1 MKGKKL
7 IVIMAIVIL
16 MFTIQASCA
25 LENDNDFNLTQTTD
39 VNTVNNQIVDDNVIT
54 NQVNDV
60 KKELNDSA
68 DITKNVSVSS
78 KSSVLGASNENNV
91 LGRDWTPSTNTMKA
105 LRELLTNPNLQNGD
119 NVFLNGLTYKGEFEY
134 FTIKKSI
141 NIYGGNSI
149 DSSMKA
155 TLDLSQF
162 ILPPAT
168 NQHKNKPRFN
178 FEKTCKIT
186 GVNFANY
193 YATSDNIDP
202 DAIIPE
208 RGNLISLKAPT
219 SFYNCTFENNTV
231 YQKSYIISYDGGA
244 GSRATIENC
253 EFYNNTASVIV
264 CIGTS
269 GPIVEGNNNLFI
281 NNKGTINLEEQA
293 KSNSLGLCF
302 KVSSNGCSFDNNI
315 FINNTNA
322 VHGSAY
328 CVNAFDVVISN
339 NYIENNSASYGAGIE
354 CHKGTIK
361 VYNTTFIGNKAYGK
375 NTMNPTRSG
384 GGGAIA
390 FIGPNNYID
399 NCTFIN
405 NSAEKFGGAMDIHT
419 VDPERADNTVVVNSR
434 FENNFAENDYGGA
447 IYIQGNN
454 ANITNCT
461 LTNNSAPIGGA
472 IQIVGSNAG
481 IYDSKL
487 VENNAI
493 QGGAVYING
502 NAATVN
508 NSTFTNNTATHNL
521 GSGIVDN
528 SSKIT
533 SGGAMYV
540 ESNNVKV
547 FDTSFESNVAEGNY
561 STTGFTT
568 GFGGGLYLLGQN
580 PNFVNVNF
588 TQNDATL
595 GGGVYIE
602 GNNVDA
608 SNINL
613 YNNTAVQGGA
623 VYIAGN
629 DITLDKITAK
639 ENNAI
644 QGGAIYI
651 QGQNTE
657 VYNSTFEDNLVT
669 RDIDL
674 IKPGA
679 ETLFTMGGGIYIN
692 GNNVAVTG
700 NNTFRRNTA
709 SGSINGGLG
718 GAIAIEGGNT
728 TIYDG
733 QFTLNE
739 AVRGGAIYVDGAN
752 AAVKDMF
759 FTTNNAVQGGS
770 IFINGVNTNITGNTF
785 YDNNATHS
793 LSFNSSSVINLTT
806 KGGAIAV
813 RGDYSI
819 ITYNNFTY
827 NAAIGTNPTGGLG
840 GAIAVDG
847 YHTNITDNIFNDN
860 EAIRGG
866 ALYVNGTNTTIY
878 NANFTYNRA
887 IKGGAAY
894 VNGVNTTVVN
904 SQFKYN
910 NATHNLTYNLN
921 PIFDS
926 VPAEGGAIDIV
937 GNNTLLDNLLFSENN
952 AIGVNP
958 DGGLGGA
965 VAVNGY
971 DTKITDVSFD
981 LNQAIKGGA
990 VYVNGVL
997 NSLNYTNFT
1006 SNSAIQGG
1014 AVFINA
1020 FNTTILG
1027 CELDNNTATHDL
1039 RFSVSTELDKLT
1051 TFGGG
1056 VAIQGDDVNIIN
1068 STFINNTA
1076 VAKYENGGL
1085 GGAVAVN
1092 GSDNFIF
1099 NSSFKDN
1106 EAIKGGA
1113 FYFEG
1118 GFTLIDESNFTYNH
1132 AIKGGSGYIAGENT
1146 VIKNSLFENNN
1157 ATHDLK
1163 YDLPDVL
1170 KNSKTAGGV
1179 IYIVGHDINVTS
1191 SNFTD
1196 NHANAKNESESIGGG
1211 AFYIEGNNVNISK
1224 SSFTNNTALKGG
1236 AVFLTGNDTAV
1247 YDSTFTKN
1255 SVTHFT
1261 VMEGFGGAVYLENS
1275 HNSDFTRC
1283 NFVNN
1288 TASINGGAID
1298 WHEGATDGQIVE
1310 CIFENNTA
1318 GSNAGAVFWFGQGG
1332 IIKDSNFTNNTAK
1345 GDVQCSMGNSGDG
1358 GAIMWTG
1365 SDGTVDNCNFIHND
1379 AINRGG
1385 AVFLRGIE
1393 GRAECDNNSFVNSHF
1408 ENNLA
1413 GTNGGAIDWHAGAT
1427 NGKIEN
1433 STFVNNSA
1441 KANGGAVYWY
1451 GNNGTIEGSNFTDN
1465 RALGTATGT
1474 YGDSGEGG
1482 AVIWTGSN
1490 GRVDNCNFINNS
1502 AVKNGGAV
1510 YLHNLTAG
1518 GCDNTTFSNSHFE
1531 NNTAGVNGGAIDW
1544 HDGATNG
1551 RIEDSTFVNNSAKAN
1566 GGAVYW
1572 FGTNGTIEVSNFTD
1586 NRALGT
1592 ATGPYGESGCG
1603 GAVIWTGSNGLVDDC
1618 NFINNSAVK
1627 NGGAVYLRNLTAGG
1641 CDNTTFS
1648 NSHFENNTAGANG
1661 GAIDW
1666 HQGATNG
1673 RIENS
1678 TFENNT
1684 ANRAGG
1690 AVYWNGETGA
1700 IIGSNFTNNRAT
1712 GLNKTA
1718 TGKGGDGGA
1727 VIWIG
1732 SDGLVDE
1739 CLFENNTAAKNGG
1752 AVYLEASDLGTCDN
1766 TTFKNSKFINNNA
1779 SEQGGAID
1787 WAEGATNGAIINS
1800 TFEKNNATDGGAVSW
1815 SGHNG
1820 KIIDSNFTD
1829 NHASRNGG
1837 AVLWSGINGVIDNT
1851 RFVNNTAENGGAVYL
1866 QNCAHGTDTNM
1877 TIKDSYFENNS
1888 AVGGG
1893 ALNWHK
1899 GTNATVDNTE
1909 FVDNYATRGG
1919 AVFING
1925 TDGTIKNSN
1934 FTANEAILGGAV
1946 YANNEGLTIT
1956 DSNFD
1961 ENAAI
1966 QGGAAFMNAVDNYI
1980 KYSNFTLNN
1989 ATYTLRKVNTTGNN
2003 NKTKGGAVYIA
2014 DEDNVIENSKFYNN
2028 TASTNRPYNNKGNDP
2043 SSSDDGFGGAIFV
2056 GADKSNITSSEF
2068 NDNKACNGSAI
2079 YNDAENTL
2087 LKDDTFIKNQAWSYK
2102 LDVNATPKV
2111 NHYGDTITIDI
2122 ANYTG
2127 GDNILNG
2134 IYNAKFVNSLTF
2146 NNVKYLV
2153 NDSES
2158 NIGTTAQANPVK
2170 GAENSDA
2177 GKLVYQDS
2185 LERYQKIIL
2194 EFINN
2199 ETGKVVR
2206 NVTVRTDYEGNY
2218 TFNVTGFN
2226 PGNYTVKA
2234 YHPEDRNYKYIVN
2247 LATFKVQ
2254 PYVDINIT
2262 KTVDNYYTVIGDNV
2276 TFTITVSNAGN
2287 SSNATK
2293 IKVKD
2298 FIPAAANL
2306 IFVDSTATNGTFNQ
2320 ADYSW
2325 TIDKLANG
2333 TSETLTLVFKTTTL
2347 GKFNNTVNVTCAED
2361 EWNYT
2366 NNNASCLF
2374 EVVIVNLTINKTANV
2389 VGNISVMEDVT
2400 FTINVTNNAKVNAT
2414 KLVVTDIVP
2423 TGFKY
2428 VKTNDTNYNSKTG
2441 LLNIEVLKPGESY
2454 LFTVTLKAIT
2464 NGTLT
2469 NYVNVTCKEN
2479 STVKKANASV
2489 NVTPVVNLTVTK
2501 VTDFNDY
2508 VVGDNVTF
2516 TITVT
2521 NNGPSNATN
2530 INITDIFDTE
2540 GLKWVSGK
2548 NQTIISFL
2556 ASGASEK
2563 IYLITTVKSIG
2574 NWTNR
2579 VNVTC
2584 DQNKTI
2590 KSANATVH
2598 VYNVDLRINKTA
2610 DVTSVP
2616 VNGLINFTITV
2627 KNHSN
2632 DHNATSVNV
2641 TDLINTEIFDIIST
2655 NGSLRNGNLIM
2666 WSESKLLP
2674 NQTFSIWVV
2683 VRAKTN
2689 GTFTNTA
2696 QVNCYEEQTLQNS
2709 TATVHVYPVVK
2720 LEVNKTSN
2728 VKTGENV
2735 TVSNNV
2741 VFTVNVT
2748 NKGISNATG
2757 VKITDVVPAGFE
2769 FVESSDSGYNSTTGV
2784 LTVGLIKPG
2793 ESHVFTITLK
2803 VIANGTLT
2811 NTVNVTC
2818 NENMTLKNSSA
2829 SINAIPVILTVNKT
2843 ANLTLV
2849 ANNTL
2854 VKFTIVVNNTGI
2866 ANATQINVTD
2876 ILPDGFEFVSV
2887 SAGNVTDGQKVTW
2900 IIDKLNGGKST
2911 ELWVIARSKA
2921 VGINWTNVVDVYC
2934 NENKTVVSDQFNVTV
2949 AYTNLT
2955 VVKTANVTVVGNNTL
2970 VNFTIVVNNTGIVNA
2985 TNVTVADMLPSGFVF
3000 VSASSGNV
3008 TAGQKVSWII
3018 DRLNVGDVREF
3029 WIVARSN
3036 ATGNWT
3042 NVVEVN
3048 STENVTVVDSNVTI
3062 DVRPVNLTVVKTANV
3077 TVVGNN
3083 TLVNFTIVVNN
3094 TGVMNAT
3101 NIIVKDVLP
3110 GEFAFVNATA
3120 GYTRN
3125 GQLVS
3130 WTIDRLNVGDVE
3142 TFWIIAKTIATN
3154 ATTNVVNVTSNENK
3168 TNSTGKFDV
3177 NVVEV
3182 NATLTKEANV
3192 YKVGNNTLVEF
3203 KIVLNHTS
3211 IINATNVTICDS
3223 LPDGF
3228 AFVNATGVYTR
3239 NGQEIKWHFDTLK
3252 PGQIV
3257 EFWITARSNAT
3268 GKWNNTV
3275 SVSCNENDTIITTNA
3290 TVDVLPV
3297 TANITKEANVTVVG
3311 NNTLV
3316 NFTISVN
3323 YTSDVNATNVTI
3335 KDVLPDGFTFV
3346 GASDNY
3352 KQTGQVVEWYFDK
3365 LTKGE
3370 YKLWIVAKSNAVGKW
3385 NNTVTASCNEN
3396 STILGDNATVDV
3408 IPVNASI
3415 TKKANITLIGNNTLV
3430 KFTIGV
3436 KYTANVNA
3444 TNVTICD
3451 VLPDGFAFV
3460 NATGNPTRNGQ
3471 EIKWYF
3477 DTLTKGYFELEIVA
3491 RSNATGKWTNVVT
3504 AVCNENATLIIANDT
3519 VEVASVNITVI
3530 KEVSA
3535 KTIDVLGLVNFTIT
3549 ITNNGKVNA
3558 TDVSIADIM
3567 DLSVFN
3573 ITNHNGTYVQKGNE
3587 LVWNIGSLNVGE
3599 TYKVWIEAKALTNG
3613 TFTNVVNVASLEN
3626 ETAGSDN
3633 VSVKVTPV
3641 VNLTVVKT
3649 VDVGK
3654 IVIDGFVTFTI
3665 NVTNNGP
3672 SNATNVVIND
3682 VLPSGL
3688 NYYDSTGVYDPD
3700 DPTVI
3705 RLIQPGESVVFD
3717 IIAQCILTGNWTN
3730 NVYVNCTENATVKS
3744 DNASVEVVNINLTVV
3759 KTADKTIV
3767 TNNSLVNYTIS
3778 ITNPSDFNATNI
3790 WVFDYL
3796 MDGFEFVNATEGYYL
3811 TQGIVSWNIHN
3822 ITKGE
3827 TLELWIVVKT
3837 TKVGNLT
3844 NNVNVICDESD
3855 NSTDTN
3861 STVQVVPVNL
3871 TVVKTA
3877 NVSVVGNN
3885 TLVNFTIV
3893 VSNTGVMNA
3902 TDVTVRDVLPGG
3914 FVFVNA
3920 TAGYAR
3926 SGQLVSW
3933 TVDKLD
3939 VNGVVR
3945 FWIVARSNAT
3955 GNWTN
3960 VVEVNSAENV
3970 TVVDSNVTVDVRPVN
3985 LTVVKTANVNVI
3997 EVNGEVVFTVNVT
4010 NNGPG
4015 IATVVK
4021 VTDIIPAG
4029 FEFVKSNAT
4038 GYDNDT
4044 GLLKIPFIKAGE
4056 SYVFTITFKAVIN
4069 GTLTNVVNVT
4079 SNENNTVKSSKVSV
4093 NVTPVVNLTVIK
4105 VVDLNDTT
4113 IGDVVTFT
4121 ITVINNGPS
4130 KATNIKVVDSLDL
4143 NGFRY
4148 LTGDLNTTIDS
4159 LASGENCTIV
4169 IQAGTTANGTY
4180 MNTVTV
4186 KCDQNDTIKSA
4197 NASVYVYSTDL
4208 KINKTATVT
4217 NVSVNDVINFTIT
4230 VKNHGMSNA
4239 TNVHIIDELNSAFEF
4254 VNASAGYKLSGK
4266 TVTWNVS
4273 RIANENTYSL
4283 WIVVRVLTNGTF
4295 DNVAR
4300 VNCSEEPTIKYST
4313 ATVNVAPVVNLT
4325 VVKTADVTTVEIT
4338 DNVVFTVNVT
4348 NNGPS
4353 NATGVRI
4360 TDVVPVGFEFV
4371 GSLVMIVL
4379 LVC

>member
-1 MKGKKL
+1 M
-7 IVIMAIVIL
+7 
-16 MFTIQASCA
+16 
-25 LENDNDFNLTQTTD
+25 
-39 VNTVNNQIVDDNVIT
+39 
-54 NQVNDV
+54 
-60 KKELNDSA
+60 
-68 DITKNVSVSS
+68 
-78 KSSVLGASNENNV
+78 
-91 LGRDWTPSTNTMKA
+91 
-105 LRELLTNPNLQNGD
+105 
-119 NVFLNGLTYKGEFEY
+119 
-134 FTIKKSI
+134 
-141 NIYGGNSI
+141 
-149 DSSMKA
+149 
-155 TLDLSQF
+155 
-162 ILPPAT
+162 
-168 NQHKNKPRFN
+168 
-178 FEKTCKIT
+178 
-186 GVNFANY
+186 
-193 YATSDNIDP
+193 
-202 DAIIPE
+202 
-208 RGNLISLKAPT
+208 
-219 SFYNCTFENNTV
+219 
-231 YQKSYIISYDGGA
+231 
-244 GSRATIENC
+244 
-253 EFYNNTASVIV
+253 
-264 CIGTS
+264 
-269 GPIVEGNNNLFI
+269 
-281 NNKGTINLEEQA
+281 
-293 KSNSLGLCF
+293 
-302 KVSSNGCSFDNNI
+302 
-315 FINNTNA
+315 
-322 VHGSAY
+322 
-328 CVNAFDVVISN
+328 
-339 NYIENNSASYGAGIE
+339 
-354 CHKGTIK
+354 
-361 VYNTTFIGNKAYGK
+361 
-375 NTMNPTRSG
+375 
-384 GGGAIA
+384 
-390 FIGPNNYID
+390 
-399 NCTFIN
+399 
-405 NSAEKFGGAMDIHT
+405 
-419 VDPERADNTVVVNSR
+419 
-434 FENNFAENDYGGA
+434 
-447 IYIQGNN
+447 
-454 ANITNCT
+454 
-461 LTNNSAPIGGA
+461 
-472 IQIVGSNAG
+472 
-481 IYDSKL
+481 
-487 VENNAI
+487 
-493 QGGAVYING
+493 
-502 NAATVN
+502 
-508 NSTFTNNTATHNL
+508 
-521 GSGIVDN
+521 
-528 SSKIT
+528 
-533 SGGAMYV
+533 
-540 ESNNVKV
+540 
-547 FDTSFESNVAEGNY
+547 
-561 STTGFTT
+561 
-568 GFGGGLYLLGQN
+568 
-580 PNFVNVNF
+580 
-588 TQNDATL
+588 
-595 GGGVYIE
+595 
-602 GNNVDA
+602 
-608 SNINL
+608 
-613 YNNTAVQGGA
+613 
-623 VYIAGN
+623 
-629 DITLDKITAK
+629 
-639 ENNAI
+639 
-644 QGGAIYI
+644 
-651 QGQNTE
+651 
-657 VYNSTFEDNLVT
+657 
-669 RDIDL
+669 
-674 IKPGA
+674 
-679 ETLFTMGGGIYIN
+679 
-692 GNNVAVTG
+692 
-700 NNTFRRNTA
+700 
-709 SGSINGGLG
+709 
-718 GAIAIEGGNT
+718 
-728 TIYDG
+728 
-733 QFTLNE
+733 
-739 AVRGGAIYVDGAN
+739 
-752 AAVKDMF
+752 
-759 FTTNNAVQGGS
+759 
-770 IFINGVNTNITGNTF
+770 
-785 YDNNATHS
+785 
-793 LSFNSSSVINLTT
+793 
-806 KGGAIAV
+806 
-813 RGDYSI
+813 
-819 ITYNNFTY
+819 
-827 NAAIGTNPTGGLG
+827 
-840 GAIAVDG
+840 
-847 YHTNITDNIFNDN
+847 
-860 EAIRGG
+860 
-866 ALYVNGTNTTIY
+866 
-878 NANFTYNRA
+878 
-887 IKGGAAY
+887 
-894 VNGVNTTVVN
+894 
-904 SQFKYN
+904 
-910 NATHNLTYNLN
+910 
-921 PIFDS
+921 
-926 VPAEGGAIDIV
+926 
-937 GNNTLLDNLLFSENN
+937 
-952 AIGVNP
+952 
-958 DGGLGGA
+958 
-965 VAVNGY
+965 
-971 DTKITDVSFD
+971 
-981 LNQAIKGGA
+981 
-990 VYVNGVL
+990 
-997 NSLNYTNFT
+997 
-1006 SNSAIQGG
+1006 
-1014 AVFINA
+1014 
-1020 FNTTILG
+1020 
-1027 CELDNNTATHDL
+1027 
-1039 RFSVSTELDKLT
+1039 
-1051 TFGGG
+1051 
-1056 VAIQGDDVNIIN
+1056 
-1068 STFINNTA
+1068 
-1076 VAKYENGGL
+1076 
-1085 GGAVAVN
+1085 
-1092 GSDNFIF
+1092 
-1099 NSSFKDN
+1099 
-1106 EAIKGGA
+1106 
-1113 FYFEG
+1113 
-1118 GFTLIDESNFTYNH
+1118 
-1132 AIKGGSGYIAGENT
+1132 
-1146 VIKNSLFENNN
+1146 
-1157 ATHDLK
+1157 
-1163 YDLPDVL
+1163 
-1170 KNSKTAGGV
+1170 
-1179 IYIVGHDINVTS
+1179 
-1191 SNFTD
+1191 
-1196 NHANAKNESESIGGG
+1196 
-1211 AFYIEGNNVNISK
+1211 
-1224 SSFTNNTALKGG
+1224 
-1236 AVFLTGNDTAV
+1236 
-1247 YDSTFTKN
+1247 
-1255 SVTHFT
+1255 
-1261 VMEGFGGAVYLENS
+1261 
-1275 HNSDFTRC
+1275 
-1283 NFVNN
+1283 
-1288 TASINGGAID
+1288 
-1298 WHEGATDGQIVE
+1298 
-1310 CIFENNTA
+1310 
-1318 GSNAGAVFWFGQGG
+1318 
-1332 IIKDSNFTNNTAK
+1332 
-1345 GDVQCSMGNSGDG
+1345 
-1358 GAIMWTG
+1358 
-1365 SDGTVDNCNFIHND
+1365 
-1379 AINRGG
+1379 
-1385 AVFLRGIE
+1385 
-1393 GRAECDNNSFVNSHF
+1393 
-1408 ENNLA
+1408 
-1413 GTNGGAIDWHAGAT
+1413 
-1427 NGKIEN
+1427 
-1433 STFVNNSA
+1433 
-1441 KANGGAVYWY
+1441 
-1451 GNNGTIEGSNFTDN
+1451 
-1465 RALGTATGT
+1465 
-1474 YGDSGEGG
+1474 
-1482 AVIWTGSN
+1482 
-1490 GRVDNCNFINNS
+1490 
-1502 AVKNGGAV
+1502 
-1510 YLHNLTAG
+1510 
-1518 GCDNTTFSNSHFE
+1518 
-1531 NNTAGVNGGAIDW
+1531 
-1544 HDGATNG
+1544 
-1551 RIEDSTFVNNSAKAN
+1551 NNSAKAN

-1572 FGTNGTIEVSNFTD
+1572 FGTNGTIEGSNFTD

-1627 NGGAVYLRNLTAGG
+1627 NGGAVYLDNIKQGE

-1648 NSHFENNTAGANG
+1648 NSHFENNTAGVNGGAIDWHDGATNGRIENSTFVNNSAKANGGAVYWFGTNGTIEGSNFTDNRALGTATGPYGESGCGGAVIWTGSNGLVDDCNFINNSAVKNGGAVYLDNIKQGECDNTTFSNSHFENNTAGVNG

-1690 AVYWNGETGA
+1690 AVFWNGETGA

-1718 TGKGGDGGA
+1718 AGKGGDGGA
-1727 VIWIG
+1727 VVWIG

-1752 AVYLEASDLGTCDN
+1752 AVYLEASDLGTCNN
-1766 TTFKNSKFINNNA
+1766 TAFKNSKFINNNA
-1779 SEQGGAID
+1779 SEQGGAIG

-1820 KIIDSNFTD
+1820 KITDSNFTD

-1888 AVGGG
+1888 AVDGG

-2134 IYNAKFVNSLTF
+2134 IYNAKFVNNLKF

-2177 GKLVYQDS
+2177 GKLLYQDS

-2276 TFTITVSNAGN
+2276 TFTVTVSNAGN

-2374 EVVIVNLTINKTANV
+2374 EVVIVNLTINKTAHV

-2479 STVKKANASV
+2479 STFKKANASV
-2489 NVTPVVNLTVTK
+2489 NVTPVVNLIVTK

-2508 VVGDNVTF
+2508 VVGDIVVF

-2530 INITDIFDTE
+2530 INITDILDTG
-2540 GLKWVSGK
+2540 GLNLTDGYKL
-2548 NQTIISFL
+2548 NHTIRFL
-2556 ASGASEK
+2556 ANGASEK
-2563 IYLITTVKSIG
+2563 IIIKTNVTKIG

-2610 DVTSVP
+2610 NVTSVP

-2632 DHNATSVNV
+2632 DHNATGVLVGDWVDNNLFEIIDHNGTRFVN
-2641 TDLINTEIFDIIST
+2641 TIIGT
-2655 NGSLRNGNLIM
+2655 TGL
-2666 WSESKLLP
+2666 LLP
-2674 NQTFSIWVV
+2674 NQTFSIWIVV
-2683 VRAKTN
+2683 KAKIN

-2696 QVNCYEEQTLQNS
+2696 EVNCNEEKHKQYHS
-2709 TATVHVYPVVK
+2709 ATVDVYPVVI

-2728 VKTGENV
+2728 VTAGVNV

-2741 VFTVNVT
+2741 EFTVNVT

-2818 NENMTLKNSSA
+2818 NENKTLKNSSA

-2843 ANLTLV
+2843 ANVTLV

-2876 ILPDGFEFVSV
+2876 ILPDGFEFVRV

-2921 VGINWTNVVDVYC
+2921 VGINWTNVVNVYC
-2934 NENKTVVSDQFNVTV
+2934 KENKTVVSDQFNVTV

-2970 VNFTIVVNNTGIVNA
+2970 VNFTIVVNNTGVMNATNVTVADMLPSGFVFVSASSGNVTAGQKVSWIIDRLNVGDVREFWIVARSNATGNWTNVVEVNSTENVTVVDSNVTIDVRPVNLTVVKTANVTVVGNNTLVNFTIVVNNTGVMNA

-3101 NIIVKDVLP
+3101 NITVKDVLP

-3120 GYTRN
+3120 GYTRS

-3130 WTIDRLNVGDVE
+3130 WTIDKLDVNGVE

-3192 YKVGNNTLVEF
+3192 TKVGNNTLVEF

-3211 IINATNVTICDS
+3211 IINATNVTVCDS

-3239 NGQEIKWHFDTLK
+3239 NGQEIKWYFDTLK

-3257 EFWITARSNAT
+3257 ELWITARSNAT

-3323 YTSDVNATNVTI
+3323 YTCDVNATNVTI

-3352 KQTGQVVEWYFDK
+3352 KQSGQVVEWYFDK

-3396 STILGDNATVDV
+3396 DTIIGDNATVDV

-3436 KYTANVNA
+3436 NYTANVNA

-3471 EIKWYF
+3471 EIKWHF
-3477 DTLTKGYFELEIVA
+3477 DKLTKGYFELEIVA

-3504 AVCNENATLIIANDT
+3504 AVCNENATLISANDT
-3519 VEVASVNITVI
+3519 VEVAPVNITVV

-3558 TDVSIADIM
+3558 TNVSIADIM

-3599 TYKVWIEAKALTNG
+3599 TYKVWIEAKALTHG
-3613 TFTNVVNVASLEN
+3613 TFTNVVNVTSLEN

-3633 VSVKVTPV
+3633 VSVKVIPV

-3649 VDVGK
+3649 VDVKK
-3654 IVIDGFVTFTI
+3654 IALNGLITFTI

-3672 SNATNVVIND
+3672 SNATNVDIDD
-3682 VLPSGL
+3682 VLPNELEFIDATEGYIYGHQLTVSLIEPGKSFVFNITARGL
-3688 NYYDSTGVYDPD
+3688 T
-3700 DPTVI
+3700 
-3705 RLIQPGESVVFD
+3705 
-3717 IIAQCILTGNWTN
+3717 AGNWTN
-3730 NVYVNCTENATVKS
+3730 IVNVDCDQNRTVKS

-3759 KTADKTIV
+3759 KTADEIIV
-3767 TNNSLVNYTIS
+3767 ANNSLVNYTIS

-3855 NSTDTN
+3855 NFTNAN

-3877 NVSVVGNN
+3877 NV
-3885 TLVNFTIV
+3885 
-3893 VSNTGVMNA
+3893 
-3902 TDVTVRDVLPGG
+3902 
-3914 FVFVNA
+3914 
-3920 TAGYAR
+3920 
-3926 SGQLVSW
+3926 
-3933 TVDKLD
+3933 
-3939 VNGVVR
+3939 
-3945 FWIVARSNAT
+3945 
-3955 GNWTN
+3955 
-3960 VVEVNSAENV
+3960 NV
-3970 TVVDSNVTVDVRPVN
+3970 TE
-3985 LTVVKTANVNVI
+3985 I
-3997 EVNGEVVFTVNVT
+3997 NGEVVFTVNVT

-4015 IATVVK
+4015 NATLVN
-4021 VTDIIPAG
+4021 VTDIIPVG
-4029 FEFVKSNAT
+4029 FEFVESSDKGYNSTT
-4038 GYDNDT
+4038 GRLT
-4044 GLLKIPFIKAGE
+4044 IPFIKAGE
-4056 SYVFTITFKAVIN
+4056 SYVFTITLKAVIN

-4079 SNENNTVKSSKVSV
+4079 SNENNTVKSGNVSV

-4143 NGFRY
+4143 NGFRH

-4169 IQAGTTANGTY
+4169 IQAATTANGTY
-4180 MNTVTV
+4180 MNRVTV

-4266 TVTWNVS
+4266 TVTWNIS
-4273 RIANENTYSL
+4273 RIANETTYSV
-4283 WIVVRVLTNGTF
+4283 WIVVRVLTNGTL
-4295 DNVAR
+4295 DNVAH
-4300 VNCSEEPTIKYST
+4300 VNCSEEPTIKNST

-4360 TDVVPVGFEFV
+4360 TDVVPAGFEFV
-4371 GSLVMIVL
+4371 GSNATGYDSATGLLTVPLIEAGESYVFTITLKAIVDGNLTNVVNVTSNENVTVKSDNVSVNVTPVVNLTVVKVVEGDDDATIGDVITYTIIVTNNGPSNATNIKVIDIPDKGLKILGDKYETVIGFLESGNSTNITIQVRTTAKGTYMNYVNVTCDQNNTVKSANASVYVYETDMKINKTANVSDVYVGDLVNFTISVKNHGKSNATNVHIIDELNSAFEFVDASAGYTRNGQTVTWNIPKLANETSYSVWIVVRVITNGTFDNVAHTNCSEEDTVKNTTSTVNVAPVVNLTVVKSADVSVVDVNGEVVFTVNVTNNGPSNATGVRITDVVPAGFEFVGSNATGYDSATGLLTVPLIEAGESYVFTITLKAIVDGNLTNVVNVTSNENSTAKGGNVSVKVMPVVDLTVVKSADVSVVDVNGEVVFTVNVTNNGPSNATGVRITDVVPAGFEFVGSNATGYDSATGLLTVPLIEAGESYVFTITLKAIVDGNLTNVVNVTSNENSTAKGGNVSVKVIPVVNLTVVKMVNTDDALVGDNVTFTIIVTNNGPSNATNVTVSDILDTNGFELVSGNLTTIIPVLESGKSEVITIVVKTNKTGTFVNSVEVTCDQNDTVKTSNVSVSSYETDLKINKIANATDVAVNGLVNFTISVKNHGTANATGVHIIDELDSAFEFVDASVGYRLSGKAVTWNVSRIASEDTYSVWIVVRALTNGTFDNVAHTNCSEESTIKNSTATVKVTPVVNLTVVKIADVKISTIGGEITFTITVTNNGPSNATNVVVEDILPSGLQLISGDLNTTIAL
-4379 LVC
+4379 LVSGESKVITIKAKAVSTGNLTNVVSVHSNENATIVESDVTVRVFDPKLSIIKTSGNEYVYSGNQTTFTIKVTNDGDMVLTGVFVEDKIPNGLIYDHFIGTNWTYDGTKFYYDGSLDVGETVELTIVVNTTQSGKFTNEATAGSDQTSTSASNASVIVYTPALTVREISNNPRALVGQEVSFTVVVTNIGDCELTGVYTVNNFPEGLIYNGYDGDNWNKLTSGILGAPSGGWTQDGNKFSYSGILKPGESANYTLYFTTTAVGVFTPEVIANSDLTSGAYSNNTTVVVEPKLELKQEIDKSTVDVGDKVTIKVTVTNVGGCDLDNVYVIEHFPDGLKYDSFKGEGWTKVGNKFIYSGVLGIGESASFEMVFYATKEGSVINSVVAGSNMTDEIGDDVEVEVVNKTKPHPRPHPKPEPRPEPRPEPTPENETVKHKPVSEPATMHATGNPIILLLLAIMAIIPLRRRKH

>member
-1 MKGKKL
+1 M
-7 IVIMAIVIL
+7 
-16 MFTIQASCA
+16 
-25 LENDNDFNLTQTTD
+25 
-39 VNTVNNQIVDDNVIT
+39 
-54 NQVNDV
+54 
-60 KKELNDSA
+60 
-68 DITKNVSVSS
+68 
-78 KSSVLGASNENNV
+78 
-91 LGRDWTPSTNTMKA
+91 
-105 LRELLTNPNLQNGD
+105 
-119 NVFLNGLTYKGEFEY
+119 
-134 FTIKKSI
+134 
-141 NIYGGNSI
+141 
-149 DSSMKA
+149 
-155 TLDLSQF
+155 
-162 ILPPAT
+162 
-168 NQHKNKPRFN
+168 
-178 FEKTCKIT
+178 
-186 GVNFANY
+186 
-193 YATSDNIDP
+193 
-202 DAIIPE
+202 
-208 RGNLISLKAPT
+208 
-219 SFYNCTFENNTV
+219 
-231 YQKSYIISYDGGA
+231 
-244 GSRATIENC
+244 
-253 EFYNNTASVIV
+253 
-264 CIGTS
+264 
-269 GPIVEGNNNLFI
+269 
-281 NNKGTINLEEQA
+281 
-293 KSNSLGLCF
+293 
-302 KVSSNGCSFDNNI
+302 
-315 FINNTNA
+315 
-322 VHGSAY
+322 
-328 CVNAFDVVISN
+328 
-339 NYIENNSASYGAGIE
+339 
-354 CHKGTIK
+354 
-361 VYNTTFIGNKAYGK
+361 
-375 NTMNPTRSG
+375 
-384 GGGAIA
+384 
-390 FIGPNNYID
+390 
-399 NCTFIN
+399 
-405 NSAEKFGGAMDIHT
+405 
-419 VDPERADNTVVVNSR
+419 
-434 FENNFAENDYGGA
+434 
-447 IYIQGNN
+447 
-454 ANITNCT
+454 
-461 LTNNSAPIGGA
+461 
-472 IQIVGSNAG
+472 
-481 IYDSKL
+481 
-487 VENNAI
+487 
-493 QGGAVYING
+493 
-502 NAATVN
+502 
-508 NSTFTNNTATHNL
+508 
-521 GSGIVDN
+521 
-528 SSKIT
+528 
-533 SGGAMYV
+533 
-540 ESNNVKV
+540 
-547 FDTSFESNVAEGNY
+547 
-561 STTGFTT
+561 
-568 GFGGGLYLLGQN
+568 
-580 PNFVNVNF
+580 
-588 TQNDATL
+588 
-595 GGGVYIE
+595 
-602 GNNVDA
+602 
-608 SNINL
+608 
-613 YNNTAVQGGA
+613 
-623 VYIAGN
+623 
-629 DITLDKITAK
+629 
-639 ENNAI
+639 
-644 QGGAIYI
+644 
-651 QGQNTE
+651 
-657 VYNSTFEDNLVT
+657 
-669 RDIDL
+669 
-674 IKPGA
+674 
-679 ETLFTMGGGIYIN
+679 
-692 GNNVAVTG
+692 
-700 NNTFRRNTA
+700 
-709 SGSINGGLG
+709 
-718 GAIAIEGGNT
+718 
-728 TIYDG
+728 
-733 QFTLNE
+733 
-739 AVRGGAIYVDGAN
+739 
-752 AAVKDMF
+752 
-759 FTTNNAVQGGS
+759 
-770 IFINGVNTNITGNTF
+770 
-785 YDNNATHS
+785 
-793 LSFNSSSVINLTT
+793 
-806 KGGAIAV
+806 
-813 RGDYSI
+813 
-819 ITYNNFTY
+819 
-827 NAAIGTNPTGGLG
+827 
-840 GAIAVDG
+840 
-847 YHTNITDNIFNDN
+847 
-860 EAIRGG
+860 
-866 ALYVNGTNTTIY
+866 
-878 NANFTYNRA
+878 
-887 IKGGAAY
+887 
-894 VNGVNTTVVN
+894 
-904 SQFKYN
+904 
-910 NATHNLTYNLN
+910 
-921 PIFDS
+921 
-926 VPAEGGAIDIV
+926 
-937 GNNTLLDNLLFSENN
+937 
-952 AIGVNP
+952 
-958 DGGLGGA
+958 
-965 VAVNGY
+965 
-971 DTKITDVSFD
+971 
-981 LNQAIKGGA
+981 
-990 VYVNGVL
+990 
-997 NSLNYTNFT
+997 
-1006 SNSAIQGG
+1006 
-1014 AVFINA
+1014 
-1020 FNTTILG
+1020 
-1027 CELDNNTATHDL
+1027 
-1039 RFSVSTELDKLT
+1039 
-1051 TFGGG
+1051 
-1056 VAIQGDDVNIIN
+1056 
-1068 STFINNTA
+1068 
-1076 VAKYENGGL
+1076 
-1085 GGAVAVN
+1085 
-1092 GSDNFIF
+1092 
-1099 NSSFKDN
+1099 
-1106 EAIKGGA
+1106 
-1113 FYFEG
+1113 
-1118 GFTLIDESNFTYNH
+1118 
-1132 AIKGGSGYIAGENT
+1132 
-1146 VIKNSLFENNN
+1146 
-1157 ATHDLK
+1157 
-1163 YDLPDVL
+1163 
-1170 KNSKTAGGV
+1170 
-1179 IYIVGHDINVTS
+1179 
-1191 SNFTD
+1191 
-1196 NHANAKNESESIGGG
+1196 
-1211 AFYIEGNNVNISK
+1211 
-1224 SSFTNNTALKGG
+1224 
-1236 AVFLTGNDTAV
+1236 
-1247 YDSTFTKN
+1247 
-1255 SVTHFT
+1255 
-1261 VMEGFGGAVYLENS
+1261 
-1275 HNSDFTRC
+1275 
-1283 NFVNN
+1283 
-1288 TASINGGAID
+1288 
-1298 WHEGATDGQIVE
+1298 
-1310 CIFENNTA
+1310 
-1318 GSNAGAVFWFGQGG
+1318 
-1332 IIKDSNFTNNTAK
+1332 
-1345 GDVQCSMGNSGDG
+1345 
-1358 GAIMWTG
+1358 
-1365 SDGTVDNCNFIHND
+1365 
-1379 AINRGG
+1379 
-1385 AVFLRGIE
+1385 
-1393 GRAECDNNSFVNSHF
+1393 
-1408 ENNLA
+1408 
-1413 GTNGGAIDWHAGAT
+1413 
-1427 NGKIEN
+1427 
-1433 STFVNNSA
+1433 
-1441 KANGGAVYWY
+1441 
-1451 GNNGTIEGSNFTDN
+1451 
-1465 RALGTATGT
+1465 
-1474 YGDSGEGG
+1474 
-1482 AVIWTGSN
+1482 
-1490 GRVDNCNFINNS
+1490 
-1502 AVKNGGAV
+1502 
-1510 YLHNLTAG
+1510 
-1518 GCDNTTFSNSHFE
+1518 
-1531 NNTAGVNGGAIDW
+1531 
-1544 HDGATNG
+1544 
-1551 RIEDSTFVNNSAKAN
+1551 
-1566 GGAVYW
+1566 
-1572 FGTNGTIEVSNFTD
+1572 
-1586 NRALGT
+1586 
-1592 ATGPYGESGCG
+1592 
-1603 GAVIWTGSNGLVDDC
+1603 VDDC

-1641 CDNTTFS
+1641 CNDTTFS

-1690 AVYWNGETGA
+1690 AVFWNGETGA

-1718 TGKGGDGGA
+1718 AGKGGDGGA
-1727 VIWIG
+1727 VVWIG

-1752 AVYLEASDLGTCDN
+1752 AVYLEASDLGTCNN
-1766 TTFKNSKFINNNA
+1766 TAFKNSKFINNNA
-1779 SEQGGAID
+1779 SEQGGAIG

-1820 KIIDSNFTD
+1820 KITDSNFTD

-1888 AVGGG
+1888 AVDGG

-2056 GADKSNITSSEF
+2056 GANKSNITSSEF

-2134 IYNAKFVNSLTF
+2134 IYNAKSVNSLTF

-2158 NIGTTAQANPVK
+2158 NIGTTAEEYPVE
-2170 GAENSDA
+2170 GAEKSKA
-2177 GKLVYQDS
+2177 GTLLYQDS

-2206 NVTVRTDYEGNY
+2206 NVTVRTDYLGNN

-2276 TFTITVSNAGN
+2276 TFTVTVSNAGN

-2306 IFVDSTATNGTFNQ
+2306 VLVDSTVTNGTFNQ

-2441 LLNIEVLKPGESY
+2441 LLNIDVLKPGESY
-2454 LFTVTLKAIT
+2454 LFTITLKAIT

-2479 STVKKANASV
+2479 STFKKANASV
-2489 NVTPVVNLTVTK
+2489 NVTPVVNLIVTK

-2508 VVGDNVTF
+2508 VVGDIVVF

-2530 INITDIFDTE
+2530 INITDILDTG
-2540 GLKWVSGK
+2540 GLNLTDGYKL
-2548 NQTIISFL
+2548 NHTIRFL
-2556 ASGASEK
+2556 ANGASEK
-2563 IYLITTVKSIG
+2563 IIIKTNVTKIG

-2610 DVTSVP
+2610 NVTSVP

-2632 DHNATSVNV
+2632 DHNATIVNV
-2641 TDLINTEIFDIIST
+2641 GDVIDTNLFEIIKHNGTSQFGNTIIGT
-2655 NGSLRNGNLIM
+2655 TGL
-2666 WSESKLLP
+2666 LLP
-2674 NQTFSIWVV
+2674 NQTFSIWIVV
-2683 VRAKTN
+2683 KAKIN

-2696 QVNCYEEQTLQNS
+2696 EVHCNEEKHKQYHS
-2709 TATVHVYPVVK
+2709 ATVDVYPVVI

-2728 VKTGENV
+2728 VIAGENV

-2757 VKITDVVPAGFE
+2757 VRINDVVPAGFE

-2818 NENMTLKNSSA
+2818 NENKTLKNSSA

-2843 ANLTLV
+2843 ANVTLV

-2876 ILPDGFEFVSV
+2876 ILPDGFEFVRV

-2934 NENKTVVSDQFNVTV
+2934 KENKTVVSDQFNVTV

-3018 DRLNVGDVREF
+3018 DRLNIGDVREF

-3101 NIIVKDVLP
+3101 NITVKDVLP

-3130 WTIDRLNVGDVE
+3130 WTIDKLDVNGVE

-3192 YKVGNNTLVEF
+3192 TKVGNNTLVEF

-3211 IINATNVTICDS
+3211 IINATNVTVCDS

-3239 NGQEIKWHFDTLK
+3239 NGQEIKWYFDTLK

-3257 EFWITARSNAT
+3257 ELWITARSNAT

-3370 YKLWIVAKSNAVGKW
+3370 YKLWIIAKSNAVGKW

-3396 STILGDNATVDV
+3396 DTIIGDNATVEV

-3436 KYTANVNA
+3436 NYTANVNA

-3451 VLPDGFAFV
+3451 VLPNGFAFV
-3460 NATGNPTRNGQ
+3460 NATGVHTRNGQ
-3471 EIKWYF
+3471 EIKWHF
-3477 DTLTKGYFELEIVA
+3477 DKLTKGYFELEIVA

-3504 AVCNENATLIIANDT
+3504 AVCNENATLISANDT
-3519 VEVASVNITVI
+3519 VEVAPVNITVV

-3558 TDVSIADIM
+3558 NNVSIADIM

-3573 ITNHNGTYVQKGNE
+3573 ITNHNGTYIQKGNE

-3599 TYKVWIEAKALTNG
+3599 TYEVWIEAKALTHG
-3613 TFTNVVNVASLEN
+3613 TFTNVVDVTSLEN

-3633 VSVKVTPV
+3633 VSVKVIPV

-3649 VDVGK
+3649 VDVKK
-3654 IVIDGFVTFTI
+3654 IALNGFVTFII

-3672 SNATNVVIND
+3672 SNATNVAIND
-3682 VLPSGL
+3682 VLPNGL
-3688 NYYDSTGVYDPD
+3688 EYVDATEGYTYDHQL
-3700 DPTVI
+3700 TVS
-3705 RLIQPGESVVFD
+3705 LIEPGKSFVFN
-3717 IIAQCILTGNWTN
+3717 IIARGLTAGNWTN
-3730 NVYVNCTENATVKS
+3730 NVNVNCNQNDTVKS
-3744 DNASVEVVNINLTVV
+3744 DNASVEVVSINLTVV

-3767 TNNSLVNYTIS
+3767 ANNSLVNYTIS

-3790 WVFDYL
+3790 VVYDYL
-3796 MDGFEFVNATEGYYL
+3796 MDGFEFVNATDGYYL
-3811 TQGIVSWNIHN
+3811 SQGIVYWDINNIA
-3822 ITKGE
+3822 KGE

-3844 NNVNVICDESD
+3844 NNVKVICDESD

-3877 NVSVVGNN
+3877 N
-3885 TLVNFTIV
+3885 
-3893 VSNTGVMNA
+3893 M
-3902 TDVTVRDVLPGG
+3902 
-3914 FVFVNA
+3914 
-3920 TAGYAR
+3920 
-3926 SGQLVSW
+3926 
-3933 TVDKLD
+3933 
-3939 VNGVVR
+3939 
-3945 FWIVARSNAT
+3945 
-3955 GNWTN
+3955 
-3960 VVEVNSAENV
+3960 NV
-3970 TVVDSNVTVDVRPVN
+3970 TE
-3985 LTVVKTANVNVI
+3985 I
-3997 EVNGEVVFTVNVT
+3997 NGEVVFTVNVT

-4015 IATVVK
+4015 NATLVN

-4029 FEFVKSNAT
+4029 FEFVKSSDKGYNSTT
-4038 GYDNDT
+4038 GRLT
-4044 GLLKIPFIKAGE
+4044 IPFIKAGE
-4056 SYVFTITFKAVIN
+4056 SYVFTITLKAVIN

-4079 SNENNTVKSSKVSV
+4079 SNENNTVKSGNVSV

-4113 IGDVVTFT
+4113 IGDIVTFT

-4130 KATNIKVVDSLDL
+4130 KATNIKVVDILDKGL
-4143 NGFRY
+4143 A
-4148 LTGDLNTTIDS
+4148 LMTGDLNTTIDS
-4159 LASGENCTIV
+4159 LASGENVTIV
-4169 IQAGTTANGTY
+4169 VKAMTTANGTY
-4180 MNTVTV
+4180 MNRVTV

-4208 KINKTATVT
+4208 KINKTSTVT

-4273 RIANENTYSL
+4273 RIVNENTYSV

-4295 DNVAR
+4295 DNVAH
-4300 VNCSEEPTIKYST
+4300 VNCTEEPTIKNST

-4338 DNVVFTVNVT
+4338 DNVVFTINVTNNGPSNATGVKITAVVPAGFEFVRSNATGYDSATGLLVVPLIEAGESYVFTITLKAIVDGNLTNVVNVTSNENVTVKSDNVSVNVTPVVNLTVVKVVEGDDDATIGDVITYTIIVTNNGPSNATNIKVIDIPDKGLKILGDKYETVIGFLESGNSTNITIQVRTTAKGTYMNYVNVTCDQNNTVKSANASVYVYETDMKINKTANVSDVYVGDLVNFTISVKNHGKSNATNVYIIDELNSAFEFVDASAGYTRNGQTVTWNIPKLANETSYSVWIVVRVITNGTFDNVAHTNCSEEDTVKNTTSTVNVAPVVNLTVVKSADVSVVDVNGEVVFTVNVT

-4360 TDVVPVGFEFV
+4360 TDVVPAGFEFV
-4371 GSLVMIVL
+4371 GSNATGYDSATGLLTVPLIGAGESYVFTITLKAVTNGTLTNVVNVTSNENATVKGGNVSVKVIPVVNLTVVKLVDDDDALVGDNVTFKIIVTNNGPSDATNITVCDILDTNGFKLVSGNLTTIIPVLESGKSETITIVVKTIKTGTFMNRVEVTCNQNDTVKTSNVSVSSYETDLKINKIANATDVAVNGLVNFTISVKNHGTANATGVHIIDELDSAFEFVDASAGYRLSGKTVTWNVSRIASEDTYSVWIVVRALTNGTFDNVAHTNCSEESTIKNSTATVKVTPVVNLTVVKIADVKISTIGGEITFTITVTNNGPSNATNVVVEDILPSGLQPISGDLNTTIALLESGESKVITIKAKAVSTGNLTNVVSVHSNENATIVESDVTVRVFDPKLSIIKTSGNEYVYSGNQTTFTIKVTNDGDMVLTGVFVEDKIPNGLIYDHFIGTNWTYDGTKFYYDGSLDVGETVELTIVVNTTQSGKFTNEATAGSDQTSTSASNASVIVYTPALTVREISNNPRALVGQEVSFTVVVTNIGDCELTGVYTVNNFPEGLIYNGYDGDSWNKLTSGILGAPSGGWTQDGNKFSYSGILKPGESANYTLYFTTTAVGVFTPEVIANSDLTGGAYSNNTTVVVEPKLELKQEIDKSTVDVGDKVTIKVTVTNVGGCDLGNVYVIEHFPDGLKYDSFKGEGWTKVGNKFIYSGVLGIGESASFEMVFYATKEGSVINSVVAGSNMTDEIGDDVEVEVVNKTKPHPRPHPKPEPRPEPRPEPTPENETVKHKPVSEPATMHATGNPIILLL
-4379 LVC
+4379 LVIMAIIPLRRRKH